1 MNNNNNEGNLMED
14 VKKLVEFVEP
24 GQQNLIV
31 MSGKGSKL
39 RNVFNPPLELNMSSV
54 GYEMCLIRLETYF
67 SFPNIAESNN
77 AVNISINDKLYKI
90 KIPTGCYD
98 IDSINTVLQKQL
110 SMQTGGKKT
119 EQYVVLSAN
128 KNTLKCVLEIKDEK
142 TVVDFGVD
150 NSLRTVLGF
159 EAKKYSSVGDYESEN
174 IVNILNVNSILVHC
188 DIIDASRVNG
198 ELAPVIFNFFPDV
211 SPGEKIIAQ
220 PQHLIYIPLTMDI
233 ISSMTSWVTDQTRA
247 DIDLRGEE
255 LTLTFHVRKRK
266 H

>member
-1 MNNNNNEGNLMED
+1 MNNNNNNNEGNLMED

-67 SFPNIAESNN
+67 SFPNIAERNN
-77 AVNISINDKLYKI
+77 AVKIYINSKWYDI

-110 SMQTGGKKT
+110 LILTGEKKK
-119 EQYVVLSAN
+119 EQHIVLSAN
-128 KNTLKCVLEIKDEK
+128 KNTLSCVLEIKDEK
-142 TVVDFGVD
+142 TVVDFGID

-159 EAKKYSSVGDYESEN
+159 EAKKV
-174 IVNILNVNSILVHC
+174 
-188 DIIDASRVNG
+188 
-198 ELAPVIFNFFPDV
+198 
-211 SPGEKIIAQ
+211 
-220 PQHLIYIPLTMDI
+220 
-233 ISSMTSWVTDQTRA
+233 
-247 DIDLRGEE
+247 
-255 LTLTFHVRKRK
+255 
-266 H
+266 